1 MAKPLVF
8 SFAGREFPFQLN
20 KVDRSKLYGF
30 KELEVL
36 DAKKRRCELATL
48 SGDGQTVVGRGGT
61 ALAYL
66 SADGL
71 WCEKGELKPID
82 VEGNEITPV
91 TSSFNAPTELTEEVS
106 IDEYMDH
113 DIRIVYQMEPETD
126 LGELREKLDEGVIYR
141 FPFSYRGGVE
151 PDVAFLLTGEDG
163 NVFMLVGSRVQ
174 LEFVGLQQ
182 AAPAVEEDETEED
195 DGDAMDFDMI

>member
-8 SFAGREFPFQLN
+8 EFGGREIPLQLN

-36 DAKKRRCELATL
+36 DDKKRECELATL

-66 SADGL
+66 STDGL
-71 WCEKGELKPID
+71 WCDKGELRPID
-82 VEGNEITPV
+82 LEGNQITPV
-91 TSSFNAPTELTEEVS
+91 GSSFNAPIPLTEEVS
-106 IDEYMDH
+106 IDEFMDH
-113 DIRIVYQMEPETD
+113 DIRIVYRMEPED
-126 LGELREKLDEGVIYR
+126 SFDDELLAKLQSGAIYR
-141 FPFSYRGGVE
+141 FGFSYRGGVD
-151 PDVAFLLTGEDG
+151 PDAAFLLVGEDG
-163 NVFMLVGSRVQ
+163 NVFMLVGTRVQ

-182 AAPAVEEDETEED
+182 AAPAVEEEVEED
-195 DGDAMDFDMI
+195 DADAMDFDMI